1 MPKELEKIVNLINIK
16 IKSNLYAE
24 IELLYKAPEIG
35 DDIQFF
41 LLTNNNEK
49 LMPKK
54 TISFLEEDIKKIK
67 LVFEI
72 NLSSEQDFQ
81 LKINENGE
89 LFNVKLL
96 NNKDEAI
103 VVEPNTYT
111 IFTKKMTLSIKPE
124 RAGFLVQKK
133 KFASKLIYEINKQK
147 YAKKKY
153 NRFFILRWFKG
164 KEKYYLF
171 NDRIMYGDDNAEE
184 LFKYINEKHKK
195 MAKRSY
201 FVLDAKSDRIDHV
214 KKLGKVVLYGS
225 LKHKL
230 LYLNSKMVI
239 SSHGSYYDRI
249 YNPFND
255 QEMDIYKDKICKEF
269 VFLQHGVIGADLH
282 GMLNRCNIIA
292 DLFVTSTHREYE
304 EVKANSYLYDNESV
318 ICTGLARFDKL
329 VDDRKKYI
337 LIAPTWRA
345 YLTQVEYTNDKAN
358 SIEQSEFYKKYKSL
372 LQNKDLLKELE
383 TLGYKIQFLLHP
395 VFEEHKHLFIKLQ
408 NEFVQ
413 ILSTKDIQYS
423 QLFRECS
430 LFITDYSSTHFDVAF
445 LKKPIIYYQFD
456 KQKFYESHYKKGSF
470 DEFGQVIENEEEL
483 VNKIKYY
490 LENDCKIEEKYK
502 NIIENTF
509 AYVDYNNSERIY
521 QEIIKLAD
529 KNEKNYR
536 FNNVH

>member
-24 IELLYKAPEIG
+24 IELLYKALEIG
-35 DDIQFF
+35 DDIQIF

-54 TISFLEEDIKKIK
+54 TISFLEEDIKKMK

-72 NLSSEQDFQ
+72 DLSSEQDFQ

-111 IFTKKMTLSIKPE
+111 IFTKKMTLSINPE

-133 KFASKLIYEINKQK
+133 KFASKLFYEINKQK

-171 NDRIMYGDDNAEE
+171 NDRIMYGDDNAEQ
-184 LFKYINEKHKK
+184 LFKHINEEHKD
-195 MAKRSY
+195 MAKKSY
-201 FVLDAKSDRIDHV
+201 FVLDSNSDRIEKV
-214 KKLGKVVLYGS
+214 KKIGKVVLYGS

-230 LYLNSKMVI
+230 LYLNAKMVV
-239 SSHGSYYDRI
+239 SSHGSYFDRI
-249 YNPFND
+249 YNPFSEE
-255 QEMDIYKDKICKEF
+255 EMDIYKDIICKQF
-269 VFLQHGVIGADLH
+269 VFLQHGVIVSDVH
-282 GMLNRCNIIA
+282 DILNRCNIIA
-292 DLFVTSTHREYE
+292 DLFITSTHKEYE
-304 EVKANSYLYDNESV
+304 EVKSNKYLYNAEQV

-329 VDDRKKYI
+329 IDNRKKYI

-372 LQNKDLLKELE
+372 LQNQELLKEIE

-395 VFEEHKHLFIKLQ
+395 VFEEYKNLFIKLQ
-408 NEFVQ
+408 NNYVE
-413 ILSTKDIQYS
+413 ILSTKDIKYS
-423 QLFRECS
+423 EMFKQCS

-456 KQKFYESHYKKGSF
+456 KQKFYESHYKKGHF
-470 DEFGQVIENEEEL
+470 EEFGQVIENEEEL

-490 LENDCKIEEKYK
+490 LHNDCKIEPKYK
-502 NIIENTF
+502 KVIENTF
-509 AYVDYNNSERIY
+509 SYLDYNNSERIY